1 MNRHLRAFGF
11 FLLAGLA
18 AACSE
23 SPVEPLAEPTA
34 EATILHSES
43 GPTIADI
50 VVDFATAEEDA
61 EFTILLQALQ
71 LTGLDKVA
79 AGPRPLTVFAPT
91 DEAFRELLADNDAT
105 LGDLVAD
112 TDLLRQIL
120 LYHVLPGAVLSG
132 DVLGASELVTAQGGS
147 LFPELRGEDA
157 FVIDMSPQ
165 TDDAQ
170 LQIIDVEASNGVIH
184 VIDEVLFFDDVMEEE
199 EEPGPTIA
207 DIVVD
212 FATAEEDA
220 EFTILLQALQLTGLD
235 KVAAGPRPLTVF
247 APTDEAFRELLAD
260 NDATLGDL
268 VADTDLLRQIL
279 LYHVLPGAVLSGD
292 VLGASELVTAQGGS
306 LFPELRG
313 EDAFVIDMSPQ
324 TDDAQLQIID
334 VEASNGVIHVIDE
347 VLFFRDT
354 MR

>member
-11 FLLAGLA
+11 LLLAGLA
-18 AACSE
+18 ACSD
-23 SPVEPLAEPTA
+23 SPVEPSVEPAA
-34 EATILHSES
+34 EAASSRWER

-79 AGPRPLTVFAPT
+79 AGRRPLTVFAPT
-91 DEAFRELLADNDAT
+91 DEAFRELLEENGAT

-132 DVLGASELVTAQGGS
+132 DVLAASELVTAQGGS

-157 FVIDMSPQ
+157 FIVDLSPQ

-170 LQIIDVEASNGVIH
+170 LQ
-184 VIDEVLFFDDVMEEE
+184 L
-199 EEPGPTIA
+199 
-207 DIVVD
+207 
-212 FATAEEDA
+212 
-220 EFTILLQALQLTGLD
+220 
-235 KVAAGPRPLTVF
+235 
-247 APTDEAFRELLAD
+247 
-260 NDATLGDL
+260 
-268 VADTDLLRQIL
+268 
-279 LYHVLPGAVLSGD
+279 
-292 VLGASELVTAQGGS
+292 
-306 LFPELRG
+306 
-313 EDAFVIDMSPQ
+313 
-324 TDDAQLQIID
+324 ID

-347 VLFFRDT
+347 VLFFRDV

>member
-1 MNRHLRAFGF
+1 MIRHLRAFGF
-11 FLLAGLA
+11 LLFAGL

-23 SPVEPLAEPTA
+23 SPVEPSVEPAA
-34 EATILHSES
+34 EATVLHSES

-91 DEAFRELLADNDAT
+91 DEAFRELLEDNDAT

-132 DVLGASELVTAQGGS
+132 DVLAASELVTAQGGS

-157 FVIDMSPQ
+157 FILDMSPQ

-184 VIDEVLFFDDVMEEE
+184 VIDEVLFFEDVM
-199 EEPGPTIA
+199 
-207 DIVVD
+207 
-212 FATAEEDA
+212 
-220 EFTILLQALQLTGLD
+220 
-235 KVAAGPRPLTVF
+235 R
-247 APTDEAFRELLAD
+247 
-260 NDATLGDL
+260 
-268 VADTDLLRQIL
+268 
-279 LYHVLPGAVLSGD
+279 
-292 VLGASELVTAQGGS
+292 
-306 LFPELRG
+306 
-313 EDAFVIDMSPQ
+313 
-324 TDDAQLQIID
+324 
-334 VEASNGVIHVIDE
+334 
-347 VLFFRDT
+347 
-354 MR
+354 